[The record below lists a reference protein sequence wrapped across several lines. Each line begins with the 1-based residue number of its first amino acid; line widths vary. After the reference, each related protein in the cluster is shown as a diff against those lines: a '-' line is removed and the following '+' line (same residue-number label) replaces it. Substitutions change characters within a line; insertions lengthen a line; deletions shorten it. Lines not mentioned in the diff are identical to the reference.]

1 MEDVLQI
8 RMDHV
13 DLVEGVKGLQ
23 SLGFKE
29 ALINLLE
36 PFEAFQVTF

>member
-8 RMDHV
+8 RIDLA
-13 DLVEGVKGLQ
+13 DLVEGEEGLE
-23 SLGFKE
+23 SLGCKE

-36 PFEAFQVTF
+36 PFRAFQVTF

>member
-8 RMDHV
+8 RT
-13 DLVEGVKGLQ
+13 DLVEGVEGLE

-29 ALINLLE
+29 ALLNLLE
-36 PFEAFQVTF
+36 RLKAFQVTF